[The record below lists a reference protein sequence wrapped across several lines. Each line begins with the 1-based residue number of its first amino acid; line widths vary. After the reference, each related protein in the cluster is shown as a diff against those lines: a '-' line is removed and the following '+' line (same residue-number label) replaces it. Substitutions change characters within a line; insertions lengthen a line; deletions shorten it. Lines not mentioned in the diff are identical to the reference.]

1 MANTIATVSEV
12 GQLLKVPSKVLE
24 TLVDKMNLCIGS
36 AIYDARAAEQ
46 EALQLNI
53 GIGTLSIN
61 LLDMQCKFIPSKDLK
76 ATIKRAISEG
86 VDPLELKLEEAV
98 ANKLLSIC
106 TEVL

>member
-61 LLDMQCKFIPSKDLK
+61 LLDMQCKFIPSKELK
-76 ATIKRAISEG
+76 AIIKRSIDDKI
-86 VDPLELKLEEAV
+86 DPLEFVLEQTLIDKLM
-98 ANKLLSIC
+98 KIC
-106 TEVL
+106 DEN